1 MEARARAVEPPKR
14 EFDEESEDKCHQ
26 RPMNDE
32 MIGVSLAEGF
42 VVDHDHIPSRS
53 SVFIV
58 PVSLRYSY
66 NKILPLA

>member
-1 MEARARAVEPPKR
+1 
-14 EFDEESEDKCHQ
+14 
-26 RPMNDE
+26 MNDE